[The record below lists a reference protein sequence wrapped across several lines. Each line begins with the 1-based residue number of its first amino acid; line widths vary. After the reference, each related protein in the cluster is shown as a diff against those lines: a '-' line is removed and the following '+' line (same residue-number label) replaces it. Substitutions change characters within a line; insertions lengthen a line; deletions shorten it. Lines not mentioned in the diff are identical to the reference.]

1 MALSKRLQKV
11 LADEFMWYRVQP
23 YHDAFD
29 AQHVAAAAHVSG
41 DVLAKT
47 LVLRDSDGSFLM
59 VALPASC
66 MLDLAA
72 VRNALSRPGLELAS
86 EREFAPLFPDCATGA
101 MPPIGDLYG
110 LLLLADL
117 CLLDSDR
124 LLFRG
129 GTHEAL
135 VRTRIEDWL
144 SVARPMVG
152 RWCKHPHA
160 NA

>member
-11 LADEFMWYRVQP
+11 LADEFMWYRVEP

-47 LVLRDSDGSFLM
+47 LVLRDSEGFLM

-66 MLDLAA
+66 MLDLPA
-72 VRNALSRPGLELAS
+72 VRKALTRPGLELAS
-86 EREFAPLFPDCATGA
+86 ESEFAPLFPDCATGA
-101 MPPIGDLYG
+101 MPPIGALYG
-110 LLLLADL
+110 LLTLADL
-117 CLLDSDR
+117 CLLDADR
-124 LLFRG
+124 VLFRG
-129 GTHEAL
+129 GTHESL

-144 SVARPMVG
+144 SVASPVVG
-152 RWCKHPHA
+152 RWCSRPRRTA
-160 NA
+160 